1 MKKLILCVMICLFGV
16 GFSLAQTLTSPDGNL
31 VMDFHLSADKTPV
44 YSLKYKGK
52 DSNKRKQD
60 GLSDTSIVRFQQK
73 FPYCR
78 NKRGCFRYDLESCS
92 GGRIVLFVI
101 IIRNCLLP
109 WSKKVQ
115 DGC

>member
-52 DSNKRKQD
+52 D
-60 GLSDTSIVRFQQK
+60 
-73 FPYCR
+73 
-78 NKRGCFRYDLESCS
+78 
-92 GGRIVLFVI
+92 GRI
-101 IIRNCLLP
+101 
-109 WSKKVQ
+109 
-115 DGC
+115 

>member
-52 DSNKRKQD
+52 DVIKESKM
-60 GLSDTSIVRFQQK
+60 GFQIRPSFDFSK
-73 FPYCR
+73 NF
-78 NKRGCFRYDLESCS
+78 
-92 GGRIVLFVI
+92 RIVETKAIL
-101 IIRNCLLP
+101 R
-109 WSKKVQ
+109 
-115 DGC
+115 

>member
-52 DSNKRKQD
+52 DVIKESKDRAFRYVHR
-60 GLSDTSIVRFQQK
+60 SISAK

-78 NKRGCFRYDLESCS
+78 NKRGCFRYDLESCM
-92 GGRIVLFVI
+92 GAE
-101 IIRNCLLP
+101 
-109 WSKKVQ
+109 
-115 DGC
+115 